1 MKKNNIGIT
10 ISNVLN
16 YAFTPIEVGID
27 FFVEAGTKY
36 NLDDNVDD
44 SFLQEFT
51 GVDDVDA
58 LISLFDDVD
67 ATELMSIDKFN
78 FKLLTDE
85 AFYVDVVEFLA
96 EQFKKSCEETQ
107 LIVQEN
113 NGLGKPRTFRVI
125 WYDGYYNEDWVDY
138 TFYLNDVL
146 TCFDID
152 IKRIKDEKSFL

>member
-1 MKKNNIGIT
+1 MTVALTIREVVDAPIGD
-10 ISNVLN
+10 
-16 YAFTPIEVGID
+16 GD

-51 GVDDVDA
+51 NVDDVDA
-58 LISLFDDVD
+58 LILLFDDVD
-67 ATELMSIDKFN
+67 ATEPMSIDKFN

-85 AFYVDVVEFLA
+85 AFYADAVLFLA
-96 EQFKKSCEETQ
+96 EQFQRSCVEKQ

-113 NGLGKPRTFRVI
+113 NVLEKSKAFRVI
-125 WYDGYYNEDWVDY
+125 WYDNYYNEDWVDY
-138 TFYLNDVL
+138 IFYLNDVL

-152 IKRIKDEKSFL
+152 IKED

>member
-1 MKKNNIGIT
+1 MTIELTIREVIDAPIGD
-10 ISNVLN
+10 
-16 YAFTPIEVGID
+16 GD

-51 GVDDVDA
+51 NVDDVDA

-67 ATELMSIDKFN
+67 ATEPMSIGKFN
-78 FKLLTDE
+78 SKLLTDKE
-85 AFYVDVVEFLA
+85 FYVDVTVFLT
-96 EQFKKSCEETQ
+96 EQFQRNCAEKQ

-113 NGLGKPRTFRVI
+113 NVLGNFKAFRVI
-125 WYDGYYNEDWVDY
+125 WYDDYYNEDWVDY
-138 TFYLNDVL
+138 IVYLNDVL

-152 IKRIKDEKSFL
+152 IKED

>member
-16 YAFTPIEVGID
+16 YAFTPIGVSTD

-51 GVDDVDA
+51 NVDDVDA

-67 ATELMSIDKFN
+67 TTEPMSIGKFN
-78 FKLLTDE
+78 IRLLCEDNFYDE
-85 AFYVDVVEFLA
+85 VVEFLA
-96 EQFKKSCEETQ
+96 EQFKKSCAEKQ
-107 LIVQEN
+107 LIVQRN
-113 NGLGKPRTFRVI
+113 NTLGKPRTFRVI
-125 WYDGYYNEDWVDY
+125 WYDDYYNEDWVDY

-152 IKRIKDEKSFL
+152 IKED

>member
-1 MKKNNIGIT
+1 MKVALTIREVIDAPIGD
-10 ISNVLN
+10 
-16 YAFTPIEVGID
+16 GD

-51 GVDDVDA
+51 NIDDVDA

-67 ATELMSIDKFN
+67 ATEPMSIGKFN
-78 FKLLTDE
+78 YKLLTDE
-85 AFYVDVVEFLA
+85 EFYDDVVEFLA
-96 EQFKKSCEETQ
+96 EQFQKSCAEKQ

-113 NGLGKPRTFRVI
+113 NVLGKSKAFRVI
-125 WYDGYYNEDWVDY
+125 WYDDYYNEDWVDY
-138 TFYLNDVL
+138 IFYLNDVL

-152 IKRIKDEKSFL
+152 IKED

>member
-10 ISNVLN
+10 ISDVLN
-16 YAFTPIEVGID
+16 YAFTPIGDGD

-51 GVDDVDA
+51 NVDDVDA

-67 ATELMSIDKFN
+67 ATEPMSIGKFN
-78 FKLLTDE
+78 YKLLTDE
-85 AFYVDVVEFLA
+85 AFYDEVVEFLA
-96 EQFKKSCEETQ
+96 EQFKKSCAEKQ

-113 NGLGKPRTFRVI
+113 NVLGKSKAFRVI
-125 WYDGYYNEDWVDY
+125 WYDDYYNEDWVDY
-138 TFYLNDVL
+138 IFYLNDVL

-152 IKRIKDEKSFL
+152 IKED

>member
-1 MKKNNIGIT
+1 MTVALTIREVIDAPIGD
-10 ISNVLN
+10 
-16 YAFTPIEVGID
+16 GD

-51 GVDDVDA
+51 NVDDVDA

-67 ATELMSIDKFN
+67 ATEPMSIDKFN
-78 FKLLTDE
+78 YKLLTDE
-85 AFYVDVVEFLA
+85 AFYADAVLFLA
-96 EQFKKSCEETQ
+96 EQFQRSCVEKQ

-113 NGLGKPRTFRVI
+113 NVLGKSKAFRVI
-125 WYDGYYNEDWVDY
+125 WYDDYYNKDWVDY
-138 TFYLNDVL
+138 IFYLNDVL

-152 IKRIKDEKSFL
+152 IKED

>member
-1 MKKNNIGIT
+1 MTVALTIREVIDAPIGDG
-10 ISNVLN
+10 N
-16 YAFTPIEVGID
+16 

-51 GVDDVDA
+51 NVDDVDA

-67 ATELMSIDKFN
+67 ATEPMSIDKFN
-78 FKLLTDE
+78 YKLLTDE
-85 AFYVDVVEFLA
+85 AFYADAVLFLA
-96 EQFKKSCEETQ
+96 EQFQRSCVEKQ

-113 NGLGKPRTFRVI
+113 NVLGKSKTFRVI
-125 WYDGYYNEDWVDY
+125 WYDNYYNEDWVDY
-138 TFYLNDVL
+138 IFYLNDVL

-152 IKRIKDEKSFL
+152 IKED

>member
-1 MKKNNIGIT
+1 MTVALTIREVIDAPIGDG
-10 ISNVLN
+10 N
-16 YAFTPIEVGID
+16 

-51 GVDDVDA
+51 NVDDVDA

-67 ATELMSIDKFN
+67 ATEPMSIDKFN
-78 FKLLTDE
+78 YKLLTNE
-85 AFYVDVVEFLA
+85 AFYDDVVWFLA
-96 EQFKKSCEETQ
+96 KQFQRSCVEKQ

-113 NGLGKPRTFRVI
+113 NVLGKSKAFRVI
-125 WYDGYYNEDWVDY
+125 WYDDYYNEDWVDY
-138 TFYLNDVL
+138 IFYLNDVL

-152 IKRIKDEKSFL
+152 IKED

>member
-1 MKKNNIGIT
+1 MTVALTIREVIDAPIGDG
-10 ISNVLN
+10 N
-16 YAFTPIEVGID
+16 

-51 GVDDVDA
+51 NIGDVDA

-67 ATELMSIDKFN
+67 TTEPMSIDKFN
-78 FKLLTDE
+78 YKLLTDE
-85 AFYVDVVEFLA
+85 AFYDDVVLFLA
-96 EQFKKSCEETQ
+96 EQFKKSCAEKQ

-113 NGLGKPRTFRVI
+113 NVLGKSKAFRVI
-125 WYDGYYNEDWVDY
+125 WCDDYYNKDWVDY
-138 TFYLNDVL
+138 IFYLNDVL

-152 IKRIKDEKSFL
+152 IKED

>member
-1 MKKNNIGIT
+1 MTVALTIREIIDAPIGD
-10 ISNVLN
+10 
-16 YAFTPIEVGID
+16 GD

-51 GVDDVDA
+51 NVDDIDT

-67 ATELMSIDKFN
+67 ATEPMSIDKFN
-78 FKLLTDE
+78 YKLLTDKE
-85 AFYVDVVEFLA
+85 FYNDVTVFLA
-96 EQFKKSCEETQ
+96 GHFKESCAEKQ

-113 NGLGKPRTFRVI
+113 NVLEKSKAFRVI
-125 WYDGYYNEDWVDY
+125 WYDDYYNEDWVNY
-138 TFYLNDVL
+138 IFYLNDVL

-152 IKRIKDEKSFL
+152 IKED

>member
-1 MKKNNIGIT
+1 MTVGLTIREVIDAPIGDG
-10 ISNVLN
+10 N
-16 YAFTPIEVGID
+16 

-51 GVDDVDA
+51 NIDDVDA

-67 ATELMSIDKFN
+67 ATEPMSIDKFN
-78 FKLLTDE
+78 SKLLTDE
-85 AFYVDVVEFLA
+85 LFYADVVLFLA
-96 EQFKKSCEETQ
+96 EQFKTSCAEKQ

-113 NGLGKPRTFRVI
+113 NGAGKPRAFRVI
-125 WYDGYYNEDWVDY
+125 WYDDYYNEDWVDY
-138 TFYLNDVL
+138 IFYLNDVL

-152 IKRIKDEKSFL
+152 IKED

>member
-1 MKKNNIGIT
+1 MTVALTIREVIDAPIGDG
-10 ISNVLN
+10 N
-16 YAFTPIEVGID
+16 

-51 GVDDVDA
+51 NVDDVDA

-67 ATELMSIDKFN
+67 ATEPMSIDKFN
-78 FKLLTDE
+78 YKLLTDE
-85 AFYVDVVEFLA
+85 AFYADAVLFLA
-96 EQFKKSCEETQ
+96 EQFQRSCVEKQ

-113 NGLGKPRTFRVI
+113 NVLGKSKTFRVI
-125 WYDGYYNEDWVDY
+125 WYDDYYNEDWVDY
-138 TFYLNDVL
+138 IFYLNDVL

-152 IKRIKDEKSFL
+152 IKED

>member
-1 MKKNNIGIT
+1 MRVALTIREVIDAPIGDG
-10 ISNVLN
+10 N
-16 YAFTPIEVGID
+16 

-51 GVDDVDA
+51 NIGDVDA

-67 ATELMSIDKFN
+67 ATEPMSIGKFN
-78 FKLLTDE
+78 SKLLTDE
-85 AFYVDVVEFLA
+85 AFYNEVAEFLA
-96 EQFKKSCEETQ
+96 EQFKKSCAEKQ

-113 NGLGKPRTFRVI
+113 NVLGKSKAFRVI
-125 WYDGYYNEDWVDY
+125 WYDDYYNKDWVDY
-138 TFYLNDVL
+138 IFYLNDVL

-152 IKRIKDEKSFL
+152 IKED

>member
-1 MKKNNIGIT
+1 MKVGLTIRDVIDAPIGD
-10 ISNVLN
+10 
-16 YAFTPIEVGID
+16 GD

-51 GVDDVDA
+51 NVDDVDA

-67 ATELMSIDKFN
+67 ATEPMSIDKFN

-85 AFYVDVVEFLA
+85 EFYNDVVSFLA
-96 EQFKKSCEETQ
+96 EQFKESCAEKQ

-113 NGLGKPRTFRVI
+113 NVLGKSKAFRVI
-125 WYDGYYNEDWVDY
+125 WYDDYYSEDWVDY
-138 TFYLNDVL
+138 IFYLNDVL

-152 IKRIKDEKSFL
+152 IKED

>member
-1 MKKNNIGIT
+1 MTVALTIREVIDAPIGD
-10 ISNVLN
+10 
-16 YAFTPIEVGID
+16 GD

-51 GVDDVDA
+51 NVDDVDA

-67 ATELMSIDKFN
+67 ATEPMSIDKFN
-78 FKLLTDE
+78 YKLLTNE
-85 AFYVDVVEFLA
+85 AFYDDVVLFLA
-96 EQFKKSCEETQ
+96 EQFKESCAEKQ

-113 NGLGKPRTFRVI
+113 NVLGKSKAFRVI
-125 WYDGYYNEDWVDY
+125 WYDDYYNKDWVDY
-138 TFYLNDVL
+138 IFYLNDVL

-152 IKRIKDEKSFL
+152 IKED

>member
-16 YAFTPIEVGID
+16 YAFTPIGVSTD

-58 LISLFDDVD
+58 LILLFDDVD
-67 ATELMSIDKFN
+67 TTEPMSIDKFN

-85 AFYVDVVEFLA
+85 AFYDDVVEFLA

-125 WYDGYYNEDWVDY
+125 WYDDYYNEDWVNSI
-138 TFYLNDVL
+138 FYLNDVL

-152 IKRIKDEKSFL
+152 IKED

>member
-1 MKKNNIGIT
+1 MTVALTIREVIDAPIGDG
-10 ISNVLN
+10 N
-16 YAFTPIEVGID
+16 

-51 GVDDVDA
+51 NVDDVDA

-67 ATELMSIDKFN
+67 ATEPMSIDKFN
-78 FKLLTDE
+78 YKLLTDE
-85 AFYVDVVEFLA
+85 AFYADAVLFLA
-96 EQFKKSCEETQ
+96 EQFQRSCVEKQ

-113 NGLGKPRTFRVI
+113 NVLGKSKAFRVI
-125 WYDGYYNEDWVDY
+125 WYDDYYNKDWVDY
-138 TFYLNDVL
+138 IFYLNDVL

-152 IKRIKDEKSFL
+152 IKED